1 MSWKLTVALTG
12 VLCALVAWARSADV
26 EGGTAMWDLSRAGG
40 FTAYVL
46 AWAAVFTGVGVD
58 TRFHPGV
65 VSQTVLYEAHR
76 MLATLVPGFA
86 LVHAFALLLDP
97 WVGFSVW
104 DVLVPFVAPFERWW
118 TGLGVLAL
126 WAFVAVLVSTW
137 GAGLIPFKVWRLL
150 HYATYLVF
158 ALGLLHAIMTGSDTE
173 HWPTHLLYSATVGA
187 LLGAVF
193 VRLIANR
200 WIAENRKA
208 PGYH

>member
-1 MSWKLTVALTG
+1 MSWKLTAGLTALLCG
-12 VLCALVAWARSADV
+12 LVLLARSVDG
-26 EGGTAMWDLSRAGG
+26 EDGTAMWDLSRAGG
-40 FTAYVL
+40 FTAHVL

-104 DVLVPFVAPFERWW
+104 DVFVPFAASYERWW

-126 WAFVAVLVSTW
+126 WGFLAVLASTW
-137 GAGLIPFKVWRLL
+137 GAGLIPFKAWRWL
-150 HYATYLVF
+150 HSGTYGVF
-158 ALGLLHAIMTGSDTE
+158 VLGLLHGIMAGGDTE

-193 VRLIANR
+193 VRLVANR
-200 WIAENRKA
+200 WIAESKKA
-208 PGYH
+208 AGYH